1 MPPSAP
7 LSPTEETRA
16 AGAAGAPPVRY
27 WPAFLSAAEADRA
40 FAALRVELPWQR
52 RASRMYGR
60 AIAVPRGEVW
70 VAARAY
76 TYSRR
81 RYEPNPWTPALLEL
95 KARVEAAAGCA
106 YNSVLANLYENEND
120 SVGWHAD
127 DEPEMSAAHPIAS
140 LSLGAERRFEMRHGA
155 APPVALALAHG
166 SLLVMAAGMQQEWR
180 HRVPK
185 CRQACG
191 ARINLTFRH
200 MLPD

>member
-1 MPPSAP
+1 M
-7 LSPTEETRA
+7 
-16 AGAAGAPPVRY
+16 
-27 WPAFLSAAEADRA
+27 
-40 FAALRVELPWQR
+40 
-52 RASRMYGR
+52 
-60 AIAVPRGEVW
+60 
-70 VAARAY
+70 
-76 TYSRR
+76 
-81 RYEPNPWTPALLEL
+81 
-95 KARVEAAAGCA
+95 EAAAGCA

-185 CRQACG
+185 SRQACG